1 MITMAKMN
9 TLIILPLLTI
19 ISIQSYAARMDGY
32 QKLEDGDYQF
42 SKFIQSS
49 AGSKYYLSFTTQS
62 PEDATLTLEAD
73 GKITDLA
80 KFTLESGTTYK
91 FPSDGKSITLTE
103 PGTYTFNLTTDD
115 AETSD
120 HLTIVIDQP
129 KKLFSAKELVDTQ
142 SVRGSSENT
151 FRLSDFSTDITQYS
165 LSPSKVKPV
174 TVSAST
180 RSAGS
185 KIYKKYSGSVP
196 LIESGDSLGSGVFI
210 KPDLILT
217 NKHVVG
223 DEPKVRVAL
232 KPSGFGNVKNA
243 RRYEGTV
250 VKFDENKDLAL
261 VKLNMPIKDIPTV
274 KLAKEKD
281 VEVAMQVHAIGHPR
295 AQYWSYSLGYVSQ
308 FRPAFSWLDYS
319 ADVIQTQT
327 PINPGNSGGPLLN
340 SKGLLVGINSFG
352 SPESPGLNY
361 AVAFTSVKEFLES
374 KKTVVAKKKVKAKD
388 KEPRCEKF
396 TFDDGAP
403 GLRCDHD
410 HNGVADRYTIDATQ
424 FGGYFEV
431 WFDGNENKIFEWM
444 LRVVPVKGR
453 AGDVW
458 VHHIDADETG
468 EWTQVGADYDRDGN
482 VDEWL

>member
-1 MITMAKMN
+1 MN
-9 TLIILPLLTI
+9 NMYMLVLLPLLTV
-19 ISIQSYAARMDGY
+19 ISLQSYAARIDGY

-49 AGSKYYLSFTTQS
+49 AGSKYYLSFTTS
-62 PEDATLTLEAD
+62 SREDATLTLESA

-80 KFTLESGTTYK
+80 EFTLEAGTAYT
-91 FPSDGKSITLTE
+91 FPSDEKSISLTE
-103 PGTYTFNLTTDD
+103 PGTYTFNLITDD
-115 AETSD
+115 PETSD

-129 KKLFSAKELVDTQ
+129 KTLFSVKDLASTQ
-142 SVRGSSENT
+142 SIGKGSEST
-151 FRLSDFSTDITQYS
+151 FRRQDINTDITQYS
-165 LSPSKVKPV
+165 LSPPKVEPV
-174 TVSAST
+174 TVTAST

-185 KIYKKYSGSVP
+185 KIYKKYSISVP

-210 KPDLILT
+210 QPDLILT

-223 DEPKVRVAL
+223 DKSKVRVAL

-250 VKFDENKDLAL
+250 VKYDENKDLAL
-261 VKLNMPIKDIPTV
+261 VKLNMAIKDIPTV

-295 AQYWSYSLGYVSQ
+295 AEYWSYTLGYVSQ
-308 FRPAFSWLDYS
+308 FRPAYSWLDYS

-352 SPESPGLNY
+352 NPKSPGMNY

-374 KKTVVAKKKVKAKD
+374 KITVVTKKNVKAKD
-388 KEPRCEKF
+388 KEPRCEEF
-396 TFDDGAP
+396 TLDDGEP

-410 HNGVADRYTIDATQ
+410 HNGVADRYTLDATK

-431 WFDGNENKIFEWM
+431 WFDENENKIFEFM
-444 LRVVPVKGR
+444 VRIVPLKGQ

-458 VHHIDADETG
+458 VHHIDTNETG
-468 EWTQVGADYDRDGN
+468 EWAQVGADYDRDGN